1 MRNAGIKGSLLAILI
16 GLFFGLLIMFIFN
29 PLQAIPGLIT
39 MVGGW
44 LFHPDFLRRVG
55 DLFYLSG
62 PLIMTGLSVGFAFK
76 TGLFNIGASG
86 QYTMGMFAAIYIGV
100 FGDFF
105 GGFQWIAAMLGAL
118 FFGGVWGLLPGI
130 LKAFFNV
137 HEVIASI
144 MLNYIAMF
152 TVNMWIQTNSS
163 LFNVQFAKTVPI
175 DGNGYLPT
183 TFLRELFSRSA
194 IDIGILIAIGFS
206 ILMYFVLFKTTFGY
220 ELKSVGSNRFASK
233 YVGIKENKAIILS
246 MVIAG
251 MLSGI
256 GGALYY
262 LSRGAINSGN
272 QYPVADEI
280 LTAGFDGIA
289 VALLAQSHPI
299 ATIFSAVFIS
309 FIQRGGF
316 FMQTLGIKIEII
328 DIIIAAI
335 IYASAM
341 AMLLKNQLTSWVE
354 KVKRKKL

>member
-1 MRNAGIKGSLLAILI
+1 MKNAGFKGSLLAILV

-29 PLQAIPGLIT
+29 PFQALPGLVT
-39 MVGGW
+39 MIGGW

-86 QYTMGMFAAIYIGV
+86 QYTMGMFAGIYVGV

-105 GGFQWIAAMLGAL
+105 GPFQWVAAMLAAL
-118 FFGGVWGLLPGI
+118 LFGGLWGLIPGI

-152 TVNMWIQTNSS
+152 TVNMWIQSNAGM
-163 LFNVQFAKTVPI
+163 FNVQFAKTIAI
-175 DGNGYLPT
+175 DANAYIPT
-183 TFLRELFSRSA
+183 TILREVFNRSA
-194 IDIGILIAIGFS
+194 IDLGIILAIGFAV
-206 ILMYFVLFKTTFGY
+206 LMYIVLFKTTFGY

-233 YVGIKENKAIILS
+233 YIGIKENKAIILS

-251 MLSGI
+251 MLSGV

-280 LTAGFDGIA
+280 LTAGFEGIA

-299 ATIFSAVFIS
+299 GTIFSAIFIS

-341 AMLLKNQLTSWVE
+341 AVLLKDKLTLWFE
-354 KVKRKKL
+354 KLRRKQA